1 MLNYNYIDYVNLMD
15 LAISIRN
22 LQSNNS
28 QEDRQKL
35 EEHFN
40 NKLNILLNEIHSHL
54 QKQDEKI
61 DLILK
66 KLEMTKNDS

>member
-28 QEDRQKL
+28 QEERQKL

-40 NKLNILLNEIHSHL
+40 NKLNIVLNDIHSHL

>member
-22 LQSNNS
+22 LQSNNA
-28 QEDRQKL
+28 QEERQKL

-40 NKLNILLNEIHSHL
+40 NKLNTLLEQINGHL
-54 QKQDEKI
+54 QQQDAKI
-61 DLILK
+61 DKILTM
-66 KLEMTKNDS
+66 LEAREDDN